1 MSGTSDHT
9 ENVIEPKKQAARSL
23 AGRQVFAANPK
34 MTDTKN
40 LEQF

>member
-1 MSGTSDHT
+1 MPPA
-9 ENVIEPKKQAARSL
+9 IEKKQAARSL